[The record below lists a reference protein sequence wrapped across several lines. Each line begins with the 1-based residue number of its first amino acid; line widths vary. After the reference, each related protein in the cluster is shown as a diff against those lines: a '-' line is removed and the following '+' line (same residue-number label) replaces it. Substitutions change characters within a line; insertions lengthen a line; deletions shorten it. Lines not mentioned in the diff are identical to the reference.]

1 MLVLSTDVNVPV
13 LLCPSLFTDTIVV
26 IEDWLVSIGG
36 ASGFPTTAASRGS
49 GGGGA
54 GGSVSSGVG
63 VEIPHT

>member
-13 LLCPSLFTDTIVV
+13 LLFPSLFTDTTVD

-36 ASGFPTTAASRGS
+36 ASVFPTTAASRGS

-54 GGSVSSGVG
+54 GGSVSSGVE
-63 VEIPHT
+63 VEMPHT